1 MHTFFLRIA
10 IFFCLPISVFANSL
24 HELPMPEKVL
34 DYLVYSDHNAPYQ
47 YSDAETGHKGIVCN
61 IVDRAAKEAGVTLHP
76 HVEPIKRLK
85 RSIESDRYQHWITY
99 GMKSWEHDP
108 TWSRH
113 YFSDVSIFQF
123 KPAIVF
129 PSNSKLKIE
138 SLADIGAKKVLMI
151 HGFDYG
157 RTYDFLISNG
167 AEIEAVD
174 TQKKALSML
183 RQGRADVFLEDIL
196 RVRYTLSSMDWP
208 EDSFSI
214 IPLRR
219 PEGSEAFSV
228 AIVMSA
234 DMPADIVK
242 SVNTSLA
249 SMEASGQLQTLIE
262 RYTPHKHD
270 SARVQR

>member
-1 MHTFFLRIA
+1 
-10 IFFCLPISVFANSL
+10 
-24 HELPMPEKVL
+24 MPEEVL
-34 DYLVYSDHNAPYQ
+34 DYLIYSDHNAPYQ
-47 YSDAETGHKGIVCN
+47 YSDAETGHKGIVCT
-61 IVDRAAKEAGVTLHP
+61 IVERVAKEAGVTLHP

-108 TWSRH
+108 TWRRH
-113 YFSDVSIFQF
+113 HFSDVSIFQF
-123 KPAIVF
+123 KPAIIL

-138 SLADIGAKKVLMI
+138 SLADIGARKVLMI

-262 RYTPHKHD
+262 RYTPHQHD